1 MQLNEIKKGNFVFIS
16 IERCCTMDIQ
26 SLPEG
31 QKQTLQQLL
40 EKLLSRNKFAPS
52 EIESFEKLMKN
63 VRDAKNF
70 HKIMEKFK
78 IASVD
83 SDIIE
88 DKFKDGRYV
97 CFINVEGKVFL
108 FYDLQW
114 LKQKLQNIRQ

>member
-1 MQLNEIKKGNFVFIS
+1 
-16 IERCCTMDIQ
+16 MDIK

-63 VRDAKNF
+63 VCDAKNF

-78 IASVD
+78 IGSLD

-97 CFINVEGKVFL
+97 VYKIYIAQSCYLVI
-108 FYDLQW
+108 QTATT
-114 LKQKLQNIRQ
+114 NI

>member
-1 MQLNEIKKGNFVFIS
+1 
-16 IERCCTMDIQ
+16 MDIK

-52 EIESFEKLMKN
+52 EIESFGKLMKN

-70 HKIMEKFK
+70 QKIMEKYK
-78 IASVD
+78 IGNLD

-97 CFINVEGKVFL
+97 VL
-108 FYDLQW
+108 
-114 LKQKLQNIRQ
+114 